1 MQGIKQLH
9 REIRGAIVALNKGR
23 DHDLKFFLSNS
34 LLFFRVKNEGD
45 YTPFQM
51 LRIKIA
57 HWYLVKLG
65 GANIDKLKALL
76 EDNVENE
83 EGLLR
88 ILSQHSFFGLSK
100 TKSEQ
105 AFEAVKGEGQEL
117 RDLSSR

>member
-1 MQGIKQLH
+1 MQYVKQLQS
-9 REIRGAIVALNKGR
+9 EIRGAIMTLNKGR

-34 LLFFRVKNEGD
+34 PLFFRVKNEDD

-57 HWYLVKLG
+57 YCYFVKLG

-83 EGLLR
+83 EDLRR
-88 ILSQHSFFGLSK
+88 ILSQHSFFGPGK

-105 AFEAVKGEGQEL
+105 AFEAVKGEGIEL
-117 RDLSSR
+117 KSLA